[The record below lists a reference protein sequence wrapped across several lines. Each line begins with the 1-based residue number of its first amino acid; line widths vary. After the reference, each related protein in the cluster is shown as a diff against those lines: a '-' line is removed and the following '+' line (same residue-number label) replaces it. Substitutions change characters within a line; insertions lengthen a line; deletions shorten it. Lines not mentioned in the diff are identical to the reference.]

1 MKVGGGA
8 SSEPLGTSTA
18 REGGGMASGALNEPL
33 CSPTVR
39 EGMEAA
45 VLVALELSWR
55 LHHAVLI
62 AFVGVTSSLSSS
74 LVGRWV
80 HPWRGNMWEWW
91 AVERLGLTA
100 GEAA

>member
-55 LHHAVLI
+55 PSRRPHRIRGRYVLSVVQSGGSLGSSM
-62 AFVGVTSSLSSS
+62 AREHVGV
-74 LVGRWV
+74 VG
-80 HPWRGNMWEWW
+80 G
-91 AVERLGLTA
+91 
-100 GEAA
+100 